1 MTSPKSYL
9 LRAFYDWIVDNGFT
23 PYVLVDAQQ
32 QGVEVPAEY
41 VQDGKIILNIAPGA
55 VRTLCMDPQ
64 GLTFSARFRGIAQNI
79 HVPLPAIKAVYAKE
93 NGRGMVFPEEE
104 TVAEAAP
111 DPTPKTPGPQKP
123 DPKKPRKGPT
133 LRVVK

>member
-9 LRAFYDWIVDNGFT
+9 LRAFYDWIVDNGLT
-23 PYVLVDAQQ
+23 PYVLVDARQR
-32 QGVEVPAEY
+32 GVEVPLQY

-55 VRTLCMDPQ
+55 VHTLSMDPK
-64 GLTFSARFRGIAQNI
+64 GLSFSARFRGIAQDI

-93 NGRGMVFPEEE
+93 NGRGMVFPEDE
-104 TVAEAAP
+104 TTGEAAP
-111 DPTPKTPGPQKP
+111 DPTPQTPGPQKP
-123 DPKKPRKGPT
+123 GPKKPRKGPS

>member
-23 PYVLVDAQQ
+23 PYVLVDAKRP
-32 QGVEVPAEY
+32 GVEVPSEY

-55 VRTLCMDPQ
+55 VHTLCMDPQ
-64 GLTFSARFRGIAQNI
+64 GLSFSARFRGIAQDI
-79 HVPLPAIKAVYAKE
+79 RVPLVAIKAVYAKE
-93 NGRGMVFPEEE
+93 NGRGMVFPED
-104 TVAEAAP
+104 EAAGEVSP
-111 DPTPKTPGPQKP
+111 DPNPKSPSPQTPGPR
-123 DPKKPRKGPT
+123 KPRKGPA